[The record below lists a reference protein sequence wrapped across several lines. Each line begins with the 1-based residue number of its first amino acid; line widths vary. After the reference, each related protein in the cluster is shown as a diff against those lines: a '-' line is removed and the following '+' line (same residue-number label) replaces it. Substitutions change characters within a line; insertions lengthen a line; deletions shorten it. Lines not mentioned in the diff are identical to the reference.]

1 MSFILKALQ
10 ISSYVLVTF
19 MASWC
24 VGQSTN
30 QPNSIHENIQQRTDI
45 IYDSLVKIRRELH
58 QYPEIAGHERRTSQ
72 FIKEYLLNLGL
83 DVKENI
89 GGYGVVGILNR
100 GKKGKKVAWRADIDA
115 LASDIPESVPFASRN
130 EGARHICG
138 HDVHTTIALGI
149 ANVLASEKTN
159 IDGPVYFIFQPSEEN
174 YSGARAMISD
184 GLLDVISPDEIY
196 AAHIS
201 PIPSGLVA
209 TKSDYLFAD
218 YKQINISYKNSAQS
232 EAIFEF
238 TKRMVSNLQN
248 VAPESGFW
256 DTRNLMDPTIGIGN
270 PNTIFKDYVTVQE
283 DFGMEQKNGTLTIS
297 AFLSASGKQKID
309 SIPQLLGQQIQ
320 QSKYA
325 DQLIDISY
333 SSNKFAFST
342 ERANIQND
350 ATLTAHAIKTISGIY
365 GGSGAIPLYGVIP
378 DGRGDDFAYFQE
390 QIPGTYFLLGGSNF
404 DQGIIAMPHAPNFA
418 VDESCIKT
426 GVNYFSS
433 IIIERI
439 NNNK

>member
-1 MSFILKALQ
+1 
-10 ISSYVLVTF
+10 
-19 MASWC
+19 
-24 VGQSTN
+24 
-30 QPNSIHENIQQRTDI
+30 
-45 IYDSLVKIRRELH
+45 
-58 QYPEIAGHERRTSQ
+58 
-72 FIKEYLLNLGL
+72 
-83 DVKENI
+83 
-89 GGYGVVGILNR
+89 
-100 GKKGKKVAWRADIDA
+100 
-115 LASDIPESVPFASRN
+115 
-130 EGARHICG
+130 
-138 HDVHTTIALGI
+138 
-149 ANVLASEKTN
+149 
-159 IDGPVYFIFQPSEEN
+159 
-174 YSGARAMISD
+174 
-184 GLLDVISPDEIY
+184 
-196 AAHIS
+196 
-201 PIPSGLVA
+201 
-209 TKSDYLFAD
+209 
-218 YKQINISYKNSAQS
+218 
-232 EAIFEF
+232 
-238 TKRMVSNLQN
+238 
-248 VAPESGFW
+248 
-256 DTRNLMDPTIGIGN
+256 MDPTIGIGN